1 MKRLLLLTLAVLLLA
16 GLAFGQVNVTYRINA
31 STVTGIGI
39 TDSTHKVQI
48 CGAEVGPPGEDLW
61 ENNFLTWDD
70 SSPLAT
76 NVGGDYWVLTIE
88 YPDSMIGW
96 RMAYKIRYKAN
107 EADEFTWEDNDNRE
121 WVLPDSDTTLALA
134 YINNAYTPPYQV
146 TDSLDVFFRVN
157 MSAVTDFDP
166 EEDGVYIVG
175 AFPGP
180 DGTDNMWV
188 PDKYALTREG
198 ESGFW
203 NFDLKLLNDG
213 TTYEETMYRFTL
225 GSWDQSEQIFG
236 HGMFPDNENRG
247 ITVASDTTVAWKWY
261 NDQPAFQ
268 KDHQDTM
275 VVTWNADMAKAIAGQ
290 GFSFGDTLEV
300 RYGYFGTASEVGTM
314 MMVRQGLST
323 VYAATDTIVATSGD
337 PIDYQYYLI
346 KKGNEYREIYY
357 NFYYEGNVTG
367 EAERRVYE
375 PLADGVTIEDIVD
388 SKADIHRMP
397 IFRNLSILDK
407 DVLVTF
413 ECDVR
418 PAYYQVLA
426 GDSLHDIQSNLTVRN
441 PEEVIDWGVAMN
453 GPASGEWGA
462 WGAGLMQTDDHR
474 MYDDGTHGDATAGD
488 SIFTMQVQFY
498 KDSSNNIVGQEF
510 KFGIGGGDNEGGYGN
525 NHIENIDDASST
537 FTIYSQFGSIDPA
550 FYDAW
555 DFDTMMPT
563 NVDGITSQPLTFA
576 LEQNHPNP
584 FNPET
589 QIRYS
594 IPKSVNVTISVYN
607 LIGQKIATLVNTK
620 KQAGTHEVIWNGRD
634 KFGRQVSSGVYIY
647 HIKAGEFNDTH
658 KMLLMK

>member
-16 GLAFGQVNVTYRINA
+16 GLAYGQVNVTYRINS
-31 STVTGIGI
+31 STISGIGI
-39 TDSTHKVQI
+39 TDSTHQVQV
-48 CGAEVGPPGEDLW
+48 CGSEVGPPGEDYW
-61 ENNFLTWDD
+61 KNVFLTWDNA
-70 SSPLAT
+70 SPLAT
-76 NVGGDYWVLTIE
+76 NVGGDYWELVIE

-96 RMAYKIRYKAN
+96 RMAYKFRYKTN
-107 EADEFTWEDNDNRE
+107 DADEFTWEDNDNRE
-121 WVLPDSDTTLALA
+121 WVLPDTDTTLALG
-134 YINNAYTPPYQV
+134 YISNGWNPPYRE

-157 MSAVTDFDP
+157 MNAVTDFNPD
-166 EEDGVYIVG
+166 EDSVYIVG

-180 DGTDNMWV
+180 DGADNMWV
-188 PDKYALTREG
+188 PDKYPLTKEEG
-198 ESGFW
+198 GNIW
-203 NFDLKLLNDG
+203 NFDLKLLNHG
-213 TTYEETMYRFTL
+213 TTYESIMYRFTL
-225 GSWDQSEQIFG
+225 GSWDQSEQIFN

-247 ITVASDTTVAWKWY
+247 ITVTGDTTVAWKWY
-261 NDQPAFQ
+261 NDQPAVQ

-275 VVTWNADMAKAIAGQ
+275 IVTWNADMSKAIASQ

-300 RYGYFGTASEVGTM
+300 RYGYFGTATEVGTM

-323 VYAATDTIVATSGD
+323 VYAATDTVVATAGD

-367 EAERRVYE
+367 EAERRVYT

-388 SKADIHRMP
+388 SEADIHRMP
-397 IFRNLSILDK
+397 IFRNLGIIDQ

-426 GDSLHDIQSNLTVRN
+426 GDSLVDIQSNLTVN
-441 PEEVIDWGVAMN
+441 DPDNVLALGVAMN

-488 SIFTMQVQFY
+488 SVFTMQVQFY

-537 FTIYSQFGSIDPA
+537 FTIHSQFGSIDPA
-550 FYDAW
+550 FYNAW
-555 DFDTMMPT
+555 DFDSEMPT
-563 NVDGITSQPLTFA
+563 SVDYIGGQPLTFA
-576 LEQNHPNP
+576 LDQNYPNP

-589 QIRYS
+589 QIHYS
-594 IPKSVNVTISVYN
+594 IPKTVNVTISVYN
-607 LIGQKIATLVNTK
+607 LLGQKITTLVNGK
-620 KQAGTHEVIWNGRD
+620 KQAGKHVITWNGRD
-634 KFGRQVSSGVYIY
+634 DFDHQVSSGIYIY
-647 HIKAGEFNDTH
+647 SIKAGDFSDTN